1 MNNVANK
8 SVLLLN
14 ASYEAIAFAPMRK
27 AVKLIVKQR
36 AKVEEHLDYE
46 IYVGIPFPTVVRL
59 LTYVHIPIQRP
70 TLSRKSVLLR
80 DRHRCQYCGK
90 RFSPAVLTL
99 DHIIP
104 KCRGGRESF
113 ENLVACC
120 GPCNR
125 KKGNKLL
132 EESGMTLLHKPRAS
146 NIHTPRF
153 LLRSMATEEDKS
165 WQKYLYFDNAGD
177 TKYSTVG

>member
-8 SVLLLN
+8 SVLLIN

-36 AKVEEHLDYE
+36 AKVEEDLGYE
-46 IYVGIPFPTVVRL
+46 IYAGIPFPTVVRL
-59 LTYVHIPIQRP
+59 LTYVRIPVQKP
-70 TLSRKSVLLR
+70 TLSRKNILLR
-80 DRHRCQYCGK
+80 DRHRCQYCGQ
-90 RFSPAVLTL
+90 RFTPSALTL
-99 DHIIP
+99 DHIFP
-104 KCRGGRESF
+104 KSRGGRETF

-125 KKGNKLL
+125 KKGDKLL
-132 EESGMTLLHKPRAS
+132 EESGMTLLHRPRAS

-153 LLRSMATEEDKS
+153 MLRSMAVEEKS
-165 WQKYLYFDNAGD
+165 WQKYLYYDSEGS
-177 TKYSTVG
+177 KSHQHVGN

>member
-59 LTYVHIPIQRP
+59 LTYVR
-70 TLSRKSVLLR
+70 LLTR
-80 DRHRCQYCGK
+80 D
-90 RFSPAVLTL
+90 
-99 DHIIP
+99 
-104 KCRGGRESF
+104 
-113 ENLVACC
+113 
-120 GPCNR
+120 
-125 KKGNKLL
+125 LL
-132 EESGMTLLHKPRAS
+132 
-146 NIHTPRF
+146 
-153 LLRSMATEEDKS
+153 
-165 WQKYLYFDNAGD
+165 
-177 TKYSTVG
+177 